1 MENFKSALEHC
12 FGIGGTLL
20 KNKNIDLV
28 AYPFLS
34 EENSLVDHEIL
45 TDKLSSIL
53 GYILSLNTPLKEET
67 WWLMDKVLH
76 LNGSI
81 RGKLAITE
89 EDLNYGL
96 AMYNKFKGK
105 NASRINGF
113 VYPTGH
119 TIACEYHKARC
130 EAKIVTRNLYL
141 LRQRGIDVP
150 EICIDFA
157 NLTANILFV
166 FSLEVNRLNNIE
178 EKPFESKSYL

>member
-1 MENFKSALEHC
+1 MN
-12 FGIGGTLL
+12 G
-20 KNKNIDLV
+20 KNIDLI

-34 EENSLVDHEIL
+34 EESSLVNHEIL
-45 TDKLSSIL
+45 TDKLSSTL
-53 GYILSLNTPLKEET
+53 GYILSLNTPLEKET

-76 LNGSI
+76 LNASI

-89 EDLNYGL
+89 EDLNKGL
-96 AMYNKFKGK
+96 AMYNLLKEK

-119 TIACEYHKARC
+119 ILACEYHKARC

-141 LRQRGIDVP
+141 LRQQGIEVP

-166 FSLEVNRLNNIE
+166 FSLEINRLNNIE
-178 EKPFESKSYL
+178 EKPFKSKSY

>member
-1 MENFKSALEHC
+1 MN
-12 FGIGGTLL
+12 T
-20 KNKNIDLV
+20 KNIDLI

-34 EENSLVDHEIL
+34 EESSLVNHEIL
-45 TDKLSSIL
+45 TDKLSSLL
-53 GYILSLNTPLKEET
+53 GYILSLNTPLEKET
-67 WWLMDKVLH
+67 WWLMDKILH
-76 LNGSI
+76 LNASI

-89 EDLNYGL
+89 EDLKEGL
-96 AMYNKFKGK
+96 TIYNSLKEK
-105 NASRINGF
+105 NASRISGF

-141 LRQRGIDVP
+141 LRHQEVEVP

-166 FSLEVNRLNNIE
+166 FSLEINRLNNIE
-178 EKPFESKSYL
+178 EKPFQSKSY